1 MRVSDIYFFRAN
13 DKQLNGKFL
22 FVITPRQNIVGTT
35 ELKDNLF
42 LRQAA
47 SRFFDRL
54 FFLTFK

>member
-1 MRVSDIYFFRAN
+1 MGISNNYFLAQSQKKG
-13 DKQLNGKFL
+13 DAKFL
-22 FVITPRQNIVGTT
+22 FVTTQRQNIVGPT